1 MRTFGFAFPVSVLGA
16 CLAIQGSLL
25 AGCDGGSGNNGGG
38 GNGGDGSGASGAGTI
53 AGAGG
58 GGIPIPG
65 KPSCDAVEGGSATVQ
80 KPELLHKLADR
91 WHEGWLASPAIAD
104 LDGDG
109 ENEIVVARAE
119 RLLCFNADGSI
130 KWTFDFDGREWAS
143 PIVADFRGD
152 SALEIAFAARSQVH
166 LLDASGKELSG
177 FPVQWEDEMRSLAA
191 GDVDGDGQLD
201 LVAAP
206 ARSGPTDVMN
216 AWHADGSPVAGFPP
230 NKAST
235 SGCEKQCYLAG
246 CYDQNLAVG
255 DLDGDGRHDIVAPHD
270 NAYISIH
277 KGTGEAFDANAM
289 FKPAKTPGVRYLH
302 DLELAIQGYA
312 NDEETALQA
321 HFTNTAPAI
330 ADIDGDGVYEVVFT
344 GSVQN
349 AAQTDREKGVGLWA
363 VRSDASRV
371 PGWEV
376 PYHAPDY
383 VEGLWDPG
391 GNIVAITN
399 QVTVA
404 DIDATRPGLEMV
416 FVGFDARIHAV
427 AADNTMIW
435 QVGYTNSA
443 DVFCPGVA
451 VGDLSGDGI
460 PEIVFTTYSTKENKG
475 SLFILDAGGN
485 TLFEEPLP
493 GRGSMAVPT
502 LGDVDGDGT
511 VDIVVDLKDAED
523 KVELARVYRVP
534 GSSANCLLWPTGRG
548 NYLRNGWVPAK

>member
-1 MRTFGFAFPVSVLGA
+1 MRTLHFAFPA
-16 CLAIQGSLL
+16 SLL
-25 AGCDGGSGNNGGG
+25 AACLVTQGTLLTGCDGGNGNSGGSG
-38 GNGGDGSGASGAGTI
+38 GNGGNGSGAGTI

-58 GGIPIPG
+58 GGIPIPTT
-65 KPSCDAVEGGSATVQ
+65 PSCDATEGGTATVQ
-80 KPELLHKLADR
+80 KPELLLQLADR
-91 WHEGWLASPAIAD
+91 YHEGWLASPAVVD

-109 ENEIVVARAE
+109 ESEILVARAE
-119 RLLCFNADGSI
+119 RVLCFDSSGAV
-130 KWTFDFDGREWAS
+130 KWMFEFDGRVWAS

-152 SALEIAFAARSQVH
+152 SALEIAFAARTQVH
-166 LLDASGKELSG
+166 MLDAAGIELSG
-177 FPVQWEDEMRSLAA
+177 FPVSWEDEMRSLAA

-206 ARSGPTDVMN
+206 GRSGPTDVIN
-216 AWHADGSPVAGFPP
+216 AWHADGSQVAGFPP
-230 NKAST
+230 NETGK
-235 SGCEKQCYLAG
+235 SGCDEQCYLAG

-255 DLDGDGRHDIVAPHD
+255 DLDGDGTHDIIAPHD

-277 KGTGEAFDANAM
+277 KGTGEAFDANPM

-312 NDEETALQA
+312 DDEESALQA

-330 ADIDGDGVYEVVFT
+330 ADIDGDGVYEAVFT

-349 AAQTDREKGVGLWA
+349 AAQSDRYKGVGLWA
-363 VRSDASRV
+363 VRSDASRI

-391 GNIVAITN
+391 DNIVAITN

-404 DIDATRPGLEMV
+404 DIDASRPGLEMV

-427 AADNTMIW
+427 AADNTMMW
-435 QVGYTNSA
+435 QVGYTTSA
-443 DVFCPGVA
+443 DVFSAGVA

-460 PEIVFTTYSTKENKG
+460 PEIVFATYSTQEG
-475 SLFILDAGGN
+475 QSALFILDAGGN

-493 GRGSMAVPT
+493 LRGSMAVPT

-511 VDIVVDLKDAED
+511 VDVVVDLKDAED

-534 GSSANCLLWPTGRG
+534 GSKTNCLSWPTGRG
-548 NYLRNGWVPAK
+548 NYLRNGWVPKK